1 MQELCGM
8 MPVSDPHLEVGDK
21 VSFAGGLR
29 DGGKEGTVLIADR
42 KLDGLGA
49 AGEHTKR
56 LTKC

>member
-1 MQELCGM
+1 M

-42 KLDGLGA
+42 KLDGLRA
-49 AGEHTKR
+49 AGEHTKQ